1 VITGATQ
8 STSAINFAGNS
19 SLGLM
24 LDSPVIA
31 ANAAVNFTAGRVSVT
46 GTTNAPS
53 HLLLTALSFTG
64 TPVLATPVP
73 GYALQIVGNQL
84 QLNQIN
90 INPYDTWKTQIT
102 NGLDLR
108 TDDADGDSF
117 TNLQEYLFGTS
128 PIASNGSL
136 VTTTPGSGNL
146 LLRWLQRETGAIY
159 TLKQSTTLDAG
170 SWSPVVSPSP
180 AMDGNQTDTPG
191 NYDYHTISL
200 PTTGDNLFFR
210 IEALEN

>member
-1 VITGATQ
+1 
-8 STSAINFAGNS
+8 
-19 SLGLM
+19 M

-31 ANAAVNFTAGRVSVT
+31 ANAAVNFTDGRVSVT
-46 GTTNAPS
+46 GTPNAPS

-102 NGLDLR
+102 NGQDLR

-146 LLRWLQRETGAIY
+146 LLRWLQRETGVIY
-159 TLKQSTTLDAG
+159 TLKQSTTLDSG
-170 SWSPVVSPSP
+170 SWTPVVSPSP
-180 AMDGNQTDTPG
+180 AIDGNQTDTPG